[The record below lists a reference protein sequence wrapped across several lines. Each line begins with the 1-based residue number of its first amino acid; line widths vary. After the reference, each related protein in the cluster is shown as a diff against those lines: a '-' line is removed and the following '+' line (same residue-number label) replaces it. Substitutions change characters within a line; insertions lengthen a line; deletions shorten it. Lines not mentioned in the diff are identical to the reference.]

1 MSTTLRHATYNPCYY
16 CILCRFVFPLNFP
29 SKKKWEKKK
38 NPNNNRRLFRIVK
51 LPHGAIPPR
60 AIPPGDNKQNV

>member
-1 MSTTLRHATYNPCYY
+1 MSSAFRHAACNPV
-16 CILCRFVFPLNFP
+16 IIVLCRFVFPLNFP